1 MEGVLQALVAGDIW
15 MWLILAVS
23 VITLWIVLE
32 RFRALYFK
40 FNVDGAQ
47 FFSQVQKL
55 VMQNNI
61 DRAVKLCNAA
71 ADKPLS
77 RVLKSALT
85 RANKNELEIGNAVEE
100 ATIEVVPL
108 IQKRL
113 SNLPVL
119 ANVATLMGLAG
130 TIAGMI
136 ESFKGLG
143 GVSADKRQEM
153 LSAGISL
160 AMYAT
165 AFGLL
170 VAIPGLMAHMYLN
183 DKARHL
189 TIDIDRYSMRLQNL
203 LVNRLRGGM
212 AQAAPAEETKA

>member
-15 MWLILAVS
+15 MWLIMAVS
-23 VITLWIVLE
+23 IITLWIVME

-77 RVLKSALT
+77 RVLKAALT

-100 ATIEVVPL
+100 TTIEVVPL
-108 IQKRL
+108 VQKRL

-170 VAIPGLMAHMYLN
+170 VAIPALMAHMYLN
-183 DKARHL
+183 DKARQIV
-189 TIDIDRYSMRLQNL
+189 IDIDRYAMRLQNL

-212 AQAAPAEETKA
+212 AQAAPAEESKA